1 MKIRISL
8 RIYVLIAMLLTGISS
23 IVLLSALSMH
33 YFATGMD
40 VAMRGIMYAQ
50 AKQFDVS
57 KVDLADNIKQI
68 SSGKTK
74 QNQQYIIASRWQDM
88 PKPIQLNINESQMEF
103 NELNKYMVGGGW
115 FSPPVEGYFAMKVQN
130 ETQTVYVATIFSSKD
145 ETLLE
150 SPKVPHFVVIIA
162 TAIAAIAGFVIV
174 LVLVLR
180 KVTRPVERLKNWA
193 GHLDEAKLEQPVPEF
208 RFSEL
213 NTLAKMII
221 ESMRS
226 VKQSVEREKRFL
238 AYSSHEL
245 RTPIAVT
252 RSNAELL
259 KKMLESDLSKEKL
272 LICVNRIE
280 RAALTMASL
289 MDTLL
294 WLNRD
299 VMKKVPTTQV
309 SLAELINE
317 LISQLKYLLNDKAVK
332 VAIKTDEDTFALPE
346 TVCRIVLSNIIRNAF
361 VHTNEGVVDIVQN
374 GRQVTISNA
383 DKTMQHSSNE
393 LGFGLGLE
401 LTQRLTTQYQWQYH
415 SEDTGHGRTVTIYFH
430 DELVK
435 TSAC

>member
-57 KVDLADNIKQI
+57 THTLANTPTQI
-68 SSGKTK
+68 TKGEAK
-74 QNQQYIIASRWQDM
+74 QNQQYIISSRWRDM
-88 PKPIQLNINESQMEF
+88 PKQIQLNINEAAMEF
-103 NELNKYMVGGGW
+103 NELNKHMVGGGW
-115 FSPPVEGYFAMKVQN
+115 FSPPVEGYFAMKVKNQA
-130 ETQTVYVATIFSSKD
+130 QTVYVATIFSSKD
-145 ETLLE
+145 NTLLE
-150 SPKVPHFVVIIA
+150 LPKVPHFVIIIA
-162 TAIAAIAGFVIV
+162 TAISAIAVFVIV

-193 GHLDEAKLEQPVPEF
+193 GHLDEAKLEQPLPEF

-213 NTLAKMII
+213 NTLAVMIA

-259 KKMLESDLSKEKL
+259 KKMLESDLPKEKL
-272 LICVNRIE
+272 LTCVNRIE
-280 RAALTMASL
+280 RATLTMASL

-299 VMKKVPTTQV
+299 VLKKVPTTQV
-309 SLAELINE
+309 SLADLINE
-317 LISQLKYLLNDKAVK
+317 LISQLTYLLNDKPVT
-332 VAIKTDEDTFALPE
+332 VAIKTDEATFALPE

-361 VHTNEGVVDIVQN
+361 VHTNEGLVNIEQRGRHVV
-374 GRQVTISNA
+374 ISNK
-383 DKTMQHSSNE
+383 DKAPENSNNE

-401 LTQRLTTQYQWQYH
+401 LTQRLTSQYQWQYK
-415 SEDTGHGRTVTIYFH
+415 SEDNSHGRTVTIHFS
-430 DELVK
+430 DDVIR
-435 TSAC
+435 TSAS